1 MAINNGQNYIKQFL
15 DWAGVQTLWEHIKSY
30 VTTYHTINQTIKDVQ
45 INGKSTINNKNVN
58 VTLIKEIVTGSTS
71 EFASTEAVKTYVDGK
86 TEVLANDSITGITI
100 NSNLTVYSDA
110 SDGKTDK
117 KINIPLETQ
126 IKSSGNNLVDG
137 IPSVDAVTGYTD
149 GLAGKVI
156 VNAVKAG
163 TSSSYATDNTII
175 LNPGGVDEA
184 SKNEY
189 DIASTAGVKDYVDG
203 KISNIQENIIT
214 GVTVNG
220 YGVDIRTD
228 LTYTDTN
235 AKNINLKLEDDLK
248 AVTNYGENKISSPD
262 GVKNYT
268 SETIK
273 ITGATIN
280 RKGTGNV
287 NAITIVDKVLTIPT
301 VEIVT
306 NDTGKGA
313 TKLVTSKAVYDALN
327 NVETGYTTNLQSVYR
342 FRGTKASLAQIQ
354 SVSKPA
360 NGDVYNASDTGMN
373 YAWSEKDKKWDALGG
388 EVYDRISDDDIN
400 ALSDEVPT
408 DIIF

>member
-86 TEVLANDSITGITI
+86 TKVLANDSITGITI

-126 IKSSGNNLVDG
+126 IKSGNNNLVDG